1 MRILTGAL
9 VALCLAIPAH
19 AQDERAARVA
29 IAKDYIDATVTDAD
43 IEEFIRRLWQ
53 PMIQQMAANGQR
65 LSEEQLAEID
75 KLFLDHLTQ
84 PLTDVMRKQDEVM
97 ADLMTL
103 EELTA
108 LRDFYTSEHGG
119 AVMRK
124 MPQLAQIQQPMISAT
139 LQDAMPDIMPKIE
152 AITTPQ

>member
-84 PLTDVMRKQDEVM
+84 PLTDVMRKHCTFTTF
-97 ADLMTL
+97 TL
-103 EELTA
+103 SSFENYLHCVEYFA
-108 LRDFYTSEHGG
+108 
-119 AVMRK
+119 
-124 MPQLAQIQQPMISAT
+124 
-139 LQDAMPDIMPKIE
+139 
-152 AITTPQ
+152 